1 MTNEDRVKKYLTVP
15 VNFVYRVIS
24 LSIHLSSLN
33 STENS
38 SFCHESG
45 SPIYVPFH
53 PKLVSM
59 DQNGILS
66 SLCYLLVQN
75 STKCYLNQPGT
86 AKVVL
91 IFRLHLF

>member
-24 LSIHLSSLN
+24 LSIHLSCLN

-45 SPIYVPFH
+45 SA
-53 PKLVSM
+53 
-59 DQNGILS
+59 ILRVIS
-66 SLCYLLVQN
+66 S
-75 STKCYLNQPGT
+75 
-86 AKVVL
+86 
-91 IFRLHLF
+91 